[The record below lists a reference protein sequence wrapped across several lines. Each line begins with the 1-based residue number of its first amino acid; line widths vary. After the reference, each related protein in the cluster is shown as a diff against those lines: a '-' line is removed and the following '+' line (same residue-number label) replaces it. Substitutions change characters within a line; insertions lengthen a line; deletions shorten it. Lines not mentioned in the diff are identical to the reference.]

1 MAANSRSVSTS
12 RTSPKARP
20 ARAVAPAEKV
30 GAAEAQEIEAASH
43 YVPAMLCDT
52 EVEIVPSGAWR
63 QSSMRKLKAGDMDA
77 FMEDVLSPDSYDLY
91 LEIDPTNEEINTF
104 MEAAGEAAGESL
116 GKSSGPKASS
126 RTTRRR

>member
-1 MAANSRSVSTS
+1 MAANRTVSTT

-20 ARAVAPAEKV
+20 ARAAATAEKV
-30 GAAEAQEIEAASH
+30 GAAEAQEIEATGH
-43 YVPAMLCDT
+43 YVSAQMCGS

-63 QSSMRKLKAGDMDA
+63 QSSMRKLKAGDMDG

-91 LEIDPTNEEINTF
+91 LELDPTNEEINAF
-104 MEAAGEAAGESL
+104 MEEASEAAGESL
-116 GKSSGPKASS
+116 GKSGGPRASS